1 MLKNKTWSPIS
12 TNKSFAQQ
20 CRLEDHVIYNYG
32 SSIYYATTGKM
43 IHKYIIKPK
52 QKIAQIAQISLYVL
66 AIQKDRR

>member
-1 MLKNKTWSPIS
+1 MLENKTWSPIS

-32 SSIYYATTGKM
+32 SSIYYASTGKM

-52 QKIAQIAQISLYVL
+52 QK
-66 AIQKDRR
+66 